1 MVSLC
6 YQNLLHYVTED
17 NLPGLQNFLENKR
30 ILVDDKDEVRIEV
43 KWVFLHKTPLFFEKE
58 VRKP

>member
-1 MVSLC
+1 MLQTLQRSDSMVSLC

-30 ILVDDKDEVRIEV
+30 ILVDDKDEVRIQV
-43 KWVFLHKTPLFFEKE
+43 
-58 VRKP
+58 